1 MNISCWCWNKHF
13 LRFCWTWSIIILLIW
28 NIDKGKIFDELK
40 WIGWFQFALIFYFLY
55 HFKFHALFPFS
66 ICLESHLLVS
76 MLEFRC
82 NAFSTSSSCV
92 EGWFALILHYYC
104 CEFLVINCDCAL
116 SDSCDLALNIFTL
129 PWKQAQ
135 LFMHIYVFSL
145 RFDSC
150 NILIFSLYRTYSHD
164 HHIQICVSLRWFL
177 HKCSKKCT
185 HH

>member
-1 MNISCWCWNKHF
+1 MV
-13 LRFCWTWSIIILLIW
+13 
-28 NIDKGKIFDELK
+28 
-40 WIGWFQFALIFYFLY
+40 
-55 HFKFHALFPFS
+55 S
-66 ICLESHLLVS
+66 ICIDFLLVLPLQIPCS
-76 MLEFRC
+76 VSFPIVKKVIYLWWC